1 MKVPRRLIAIAERMS
16 TDKMPAVV
24 LPTDPA
30 RQPTAKTAIPEADE
44 APSTAESMRSIG
56 DADLEARGWNE
67 GPDST
72 FDRGFSLWDADDTP
86 DALPDDH
93 PDRSNGAEAPTTLD
107 PAGPAIEV
115 KEEPEPTSFWTRA
128 AVFQASLALLGLF
141 FVTAPTGLTLGL
153 QALDDAVVF
162 FSRLIKSSHI
172 EFVIKCD
179 AVTLVEHVT
188 CTRYQSMRRIF
199 SYELS
204 ECLLRHFQMRLLT
217 LINRWCEEPIR
228 RNLNEICLPYPITR
242 VTAFRVSFVLLQ
254 ETLVHQNG

>member
-16 TDKMPAVV
+16 TVLMPAVV

-153 QALDDAVVF
+153 QALDDARDPCRAAAEPIAAHEADRAALLVEKIWAAPDTTTC
-162 FSRLIKSSHI
+162 LLSSHGMDRDSFLGLMDDI
-172 EFVIKCD
+172 ASDRVLARSFED
-179 AVTLVEHVT
+179 ARAAVRATAD
-188 CTRYQSMRRIF
+188 
-199 SYELS
+199 
-204 ECLLRHFQMRLLT
+204 LRT
-217 LINRWCEEPIR
+217 P
-228 RNLNEICLPYPITR
+228 
-242 VTAFRVSFVLLQ
+242 
-254 ETLVHQNG
+254 